1 MCGSQKCFYFL
12 SEWKTFAII
21 SSTQIRWY
29 FEKKRIRQNQI
40 LWSFDEP
47 SRCCLHFPS
56 AWQGA
61 YQKLDWKYKG
71 STIFEEIQVV
81 SYNFNGLYFYVLLF
95 FMFL

>member
-1 MCGSQKCFYFL
+1 MFL
-12 SEWKTFAII
+12 LSLRVENFCHFALLVLPRLDDTLRRKGLDKIKYCEA
-21 SSTQIRWY
+21 SM
-29 FEKKRIRQNQI
+29 N
-40 LWSFDEP
+40 L
-47 SRCCLHFPS
+47 PS